1 MLNFTTTTV
10 INSLEDVTSGK
21 PLIEEDGEVIRI
33 KRHNPF
39 VKDKIVSV
47 VRTNHI
53 VPKCASVT
61 IASLAEYGSDQRIEL
76 YVRSVGNA
84 DPMFA
89 NSLLHKGKPLFI
101 EIPAYTTAED
111 LNKIV
116 NKYNNLMFGG
126 DNQIHSKVD
135 GDGNLILTCA
145 NPYQTITKGV
155 LAARDAES
163 GEFVNNKVLTVY
175 DADNN
180 PTGEISRNE
189 EGFGDYDHIM
199 KDLRLPTSANL
210 RWKRTM
216 EDEMPIKGAS
226 YDQFILTYRVDRGV
240 MGLGV
245 VGATATSETTHV
257 FWVNASIKNEKG
269 ESLADQFAAKFS
281 ALDIETKEEY
291 DIND

>member
-21 PLIEEDGEVIRI
+21 PLVEKKGDVIYI

-39 VKDKIVSV
+39 VEGKIVSI
-47 VRTNHI
+47 VRTNH
-53 VPKCASVT
+53 VDPVCASVT
-61 IASLAEYGSDQRIEL
+61 VSDLTSYSADSRIEL

-101 EIPAYTTAED
+101 EIPAGTSAAD
-111 LNKIV
+111 LNKVV

-126 DNQIHSKVD
+126 DNQIHSEVNVS
-135 GDGNLILTCA
+135 GDLILTCA
-145 NPYQTITKGV
+145 NPYQTITKATLSV
-155 LAARDAES
+155 RNSD
-163 GEFVNNKVLTVY
+163 GEFEHFNNLV
-175 DADNN
+175 
-180 PTGEISRNE
+180 PTKNE
-189 EGFGDYDHIM
+189 EGFGDFDHIM

-216 EDEMPIKGAS
+216 EDEMPVAGAS
-226 YDQFILTYRVDRGV
+226 YDQFVLTYRVDRGI

-257 FWVNASIKNEKG
+257 FWVNSAV
-269 ESLADQFAAKFS
+269 ADEFAGKFS
-281 ALDIETKEEY
+281 ALDVETREEY
-291 DIND
+291 DINNE

>member
-21 PLIEEDGEVIRI
+21 PLIEKDGGVIRI

-39 VKDKIVSV
+39 VENKIVSV
-47 VRTNHI
+47 VRTNH
-53 VPKCASVT
+53 VAPKCASVT
-61 IASLAEYGSDQRIEL
+61 VASLAEYGSDRRIEL

-111 LNKIV
+111 LDKIV

-126 DNQIHSKVD
+126 DNQIHSEVD
-135 GDGNLILTCA
+135 GAGNLILTCA
-145 NPYQTITKGV
+145 NPYQTITKAV

-163 GEFVNNKVLTVY
+163 GEFVDSKILTVY
-175 DADNN
+175 DSVNN
-180 PTGEISRNE
+180 PTGEIVRNE

-199 KDLRLPTSANL
+199 KDLRLPTAANL

-226 YDQFILTYRVDRGV
+226 YDQFILTYRVDRGI

-257 FWVNASIKNEKG
+257 FWVNSEV
-269 ESLADQFAAKFS
+269 ADDFADKFAA
-281 ALDIETKEEY
+281 LETREV
-291 DIND
+291 

>member
-21 PLIEEDGEVIRI
+21 PLIEKDGGVIRI

-39 VKDKIVSV
+39 VESKIVSV
-47 VRTNHI
+47 VRTNH
-53 VPKCASVT
+53 VAPKCASVT
-61 IASLAEYGSDQRIEL
+61 VASLAEYGSDRRIEL

-111 LNKIV
+111 LDKIV

-126 DNQIHSKVD
+126 DNQIHSEVD
-135 GDGNLILTCA
+135 GSGNLILTCA
-145 NPYQTITKGV
+145 NPYQTITKAV

-163 GEFVNNKVLTVY
+163 GEFVDSKVLTVY
-175 DADNN
+175 DAINN
-180 PTGEISRNE
+180 PTGEIVRNE

-199 KDLRLPTSANL
+199 KDLRLPTAANL

-257 FWVNASIKNEKG
+257 FWVNSEVADDFANKFATLETRG
-269 ESLADQFAAKFS
+269 E
-281 ALDIETKEEY
+281 
-291 DIND
+291 

>member
-21 PLIEEDGEVIRI
+21 PLIEKEGGVIRI

-39 VKDKIVSV
+39 VENKIVSV
-47 VRTNHI
+47 VRTNH
-53 VPKCASVT
+53 VAPKCASVT
-61 IASLAEYGSDQRIEL
+61 VASLAEYGSDRRIEL

-111 LNKIV
+111 LDKIV

-126 DNQIHSKVD
+126 DNQIHSEVD
-135 GDGNLILTCA
+135 GAGNLILTCA
-145 NPYQTITKGV
+145 NPYQTITKAT
-155 LAARDAES
+155 LSARDAKS
-163 GEFVNNKVLTVY
+163 GEFTFAANLQPTV
-175 DADNN
+175 
-180 PTGEISRNE
+180 NE

-199 KDLRLPTSANL
+199 KDLRLPTAANL

-226 YDQFILTYRVDRGV
+226 YDQFILTYRVDRGI

-257 FWVNASIKNEKG
+257 FWVNSEV
-269 ESLADQFAAKFS
+269 ADDFADKFAA
-281 ALDIETKEEY
+281 LETRGE
-291 DIND
+291 

>member
-10 INSLEDVTSGK
+10 INSLEDTSGK
-21 PLIEEDGEVIRI
+21 PLIEKNGGVIHI

-39 VKDKIVSV
+39 VESKIVSV
-47 VRTNHI
+47 VRTNH
-53 VPKCASVT
+53 VDPVCASVT
-61 IASLAEYGSDQRIEL
+61 VPGLTTSYSADTRIEL
-76 YVRSVGNA
+76 YIRSVGNA

-101 EIPAYTTAED
+101 EIPAGTSAAD
-111 LNKIV
+111 LNKVV

-126 DNQIHSKVD
+126 DNQIHSEVNESD
-135 GDGNLILTCA
+135 ELVLTCA
-145 NPYQTITKGV
+145 NPYQTITKATLSVRNSDGNFEH
-155 LAARDAES
+155 L
-163 GEFVNNKVLTVY
+163 NNLSVKKN
-175 DADNN
+175 D
-180 PTGEISRNE
+180 

-216 EDEMPIKGAS
+216 EDEMPVKGAS

-257 FWVNASIKNEKG
+257 FWVNASIKNENG

-281 ALDIETKEEY
+281 ALDIETREEY

>member
-21 PLIEEDGEVIRI
+21 PLIEKHGGVIHI

-39 VKDKIVSV
+39 VEDKIVSV
-47 VRTNHI
+47 VRTNH
-53 VPKCASVT
+53 VESQCASVT
-61 IASLAEYGSDQRIEL
+61 VSSLVDYGADRRIEL
-76 YVRSVGNA
+76 YIRSVGNA

-101 EIPAYTTAED
+101 EIPAYTTKED
-111 LNKIV
+111 LDKIV

-126 DNQIHSKVD
+126 DNQIHSEVD
-135 GDGNLILTCA
+135 ESGNLILTCA
-145 NPYQTITKGV
+145 NPYQTITKAI
-155 LAARDAES
+155 LSARDDES
-163 GEFVNNKVLTVY
+163 GEFTFAAKLQPTV
-175 DADNN
+175 
-180 PTGEISRNE
+180 NE

-216 EDEMPIKGAS
+216 EDEMPVNGLF

-240 MGLGV
+240 MGLGA
-245 VGATATSETTHV
+245 VGATTTSETTHV
-257 FWVNASIKNEKG
+257 FWVNSAIAN
-269 ESLADQFAAKFS
+269 DFAANFTS
-281 ALDIETKEEY
+281 LETRAEY
-291 DIND
+291 DINN